1 MITNL
6 LLFFLAVLILFRRR
20 IFPWLLMY
28 FVHRLTKKM
37 AQQQKHSTQTPP
49 TPKNKSTND
58 LGDYIDYEEID

>member
-1 MITNL
+1 MIANLL
-6 LLFFLAVLILFRRR
+6 LLFFAVLILFRRR

-37 AQQQKHSTQTPP
+37 AQQQKHSTQPQP
-49 TPKNKSTND
+49 TPKKKSTND

>member
-1 MITNL
+1 MIANLL
-6 LLFFLAVLILFRRR
+6 LLFFAVLILFRRR

-37 AQQQKHSTQTPP
+37 AQQQKHSTQTQR
-49 TPKNKSTND
+49 TPKKKSTND